1 MYELHTEKLLPRRQF
16 LRRLARHGGLAGV
29 VLVLSLVVGILGFH
43 FFANQLWLDA
53 YLNATMLLSGMGPVG
68 DFQGSV
74 GKIFAG
80 IYAMYS
86 GIVFLGATA
95 VFLAPV
101 VHRVLH
107 KLRLSED
114 RKRK

>member
-1 MYELHTEKLLPRRQF
+1 MLIRSRPQLDFLHLRAF
-16 LRRLARHGGLAGV
+16 L
-29 VLVLSLVVGILGFH
+29 
-43 FFANQLWLDA
+43 
-53 YLNATMLLSGMGPVG
+53 MLLSGMGPVG